1 MLPSP
6 IESSVDHV
14 AGKGNG
20 HGVAYAYMSIISASY
35 IVMGDPQLNSEPIS
49 VGNE

>member
-6 IESSVDHV
+6 VESSVDHV
-14 AGKGNG
+14 AIKGNG
-20 HGVAYAYMSIISASY
+20 HGVAYAYMSIITGSY
-35 IVMGDPQLNSEPIS
+35 IVMRDPQLYSEPIS